1 MKYSIPDKRELTK
14 SEIEF
19 LTYLFEKE
27 KSEWI
32 KLIENLKVIARCG
45 CGKCPT
51 IIFGKTFDSEI
62 QKGNLIIDYAGKG
75 KKGELIGISVFGTEQ
90 MPTELEFWS
99 IDGKSEIIEIPKIE
113 TLKSET
119 ENITE

>member
-1 MKYSIPDKRELTK
+1 MKYSIPDKRVLTE

-27 KSEWI
+27 KTEWTN
-32 KLIENLKVIARCG
+32 LIRNLKIIARCG
-45 CGKCPT
+45 CGNCPT

-62 QKGNLIIDYAGKG
+62 QKGNLIIDYAGNG
-75 KKGELIGISVFGTEQ
+75 KNGELIGISVYGTEQ

-99 IDGKSEIIEIPKIE
+99 IDGKSKIIEIPKIE
-113 TLKSET
+113 TLKSAT
-119 ENITE
+119 ENTAE